1 MSVNAIQHDLCR
13 NPQVSVQVK
22 KQAQQ
27 EAELFESPVLEYG
40 RMTTALKTALHK
52 RHEKKITYMTAAH
65 DLEAKKAHLGKLEGM
80 GSDRPVSARLRG
92 RQTCGTVVLVNVV
105 GGGVGVDASGI
116 CCTVMCVVS
125 VVSKIFRSGTFF
137 MTFFFAWG
145 SAVRM

>member
-1 MSVNAIQHDLCR
+1 M
-13 NPQVSVQVK
+13 QVK

-80 GSDRPVSARLRG
+80 GSDRPVRECIYVCL
-92 RQTCGTVVLVNVV
+92 
-105 GGGVGVDASGI
+105 ASGVLLRLLLL
-116 CCTVMCVVS
+116 CTCFVD
-125 VVSKIFRSGTFF
+125 IFR
-137 MTFFFAWG
+137 
-145 SAVRM
+145 